1 MRRSSRKRK
10 STNRSMSYSGGVKRK
25 RGRPP
30 IVLSSPVKCKDCGES
45 FVVAKDYK
53 LHCVSPKLHSL

>member
-1 MRRSSRKRK
+1 
-10 STNRSMSYSGGVKRK
+10 MSYSGGVKRK